1 MQKRI
6 KCELILLLS
15 YCLQYI
21 NLEKCALNGKGY
33 QLNDTFTLT
42 TAECAQNPDGCCR
55 LFIVTDAGLR
65 LQSKFIA
72 LAACK
77 QFTLWKIHKV
87 N

>member
-21 NLEKCALNGKGY
+21 NLEKCALNRKGY

-42 TAECAQNPDGCCR
+42 TVECAQNPNACCS
-55 LFIVTDAGLR
+55 LFMVTDVALCLR
-65 LQSKFIA
+65 SL
-72 LAACK
+72 L
-77 QFTLWKIHKV
+77 H
-87 N
+87 

>member
-42 TAECAQNPDGCCR
+42 TAECAQNPD
-55 LFIVTDAGLR
+55 A
-65 LQSKFIA
+65 
-72 LAACK
+72 
-77 QFTLWKIHKV
+77 
-87 N
+87 